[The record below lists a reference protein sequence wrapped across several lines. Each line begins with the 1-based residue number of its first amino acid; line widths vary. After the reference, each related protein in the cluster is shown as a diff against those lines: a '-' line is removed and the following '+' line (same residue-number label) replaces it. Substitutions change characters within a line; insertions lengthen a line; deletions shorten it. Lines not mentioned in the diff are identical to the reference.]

1 MMKIQ
6 GKKMKKIRKI
16 NLCVKKNARHRGN
29 KGGDSG
35 QLES

>member
-1 MMKIQ
+1 MMKTQ
-6 GKKMKKIRKI
+6 EKNEKKQENKFMCEKT
-16 NLCVKKNARHRGN
+16 NARHRGN